1 MCFKY
6 FFLLCFLVAYPLA
19 AMDMSPTFVQSC
31 LVKLQA
37 NAMTAEAV
45 NADIMPLYIRSKAY
59 ADFDKAPEDFWSLS
73 QKDPKTFNLA
83 VAERL
88 ELLGDFAVRY
98 TRILSTL
105 DPQNISQEQANE
117 IVALEANPLFNMLLD
132 ETEAIP
138 DFEATTFHDLNQ
150 KAQKNYLKAT
160 AELKITTAKVLE
172 LRNKLKALISP
183 STLSLKSAKRL
194 MDKWVRTK
202 EIAEIHPDILPDWIT
217 GADAALHAENAYI
230 DPSSGHQTGYGAT
243 PLAVLEESLA
253 ELPLEKG
260 DTVFDI
266 GSGWGRVITAGAL
279 LHPEYNFKGVE
290 YVSEQAAHVQNQIQ
304 KLGITNA
311 KSYQG
316 DASAKEIEAEI
327 EGSKALFL
335 FNSFSEPA
343 LELFL
348 GRVRSVVKRTGKT
361 KYIVTVNE
369 QLFPFT
375 LSSRGFDLY
384 RNQNNS
390 NRGFSSYTIYEVKP

>member
-183 STLSLKSAKRL
+183 STLSLKSAKR
-194 MDKWVRTK
+194 
-202 EIAEIHPDILPDWIT
+202 
-217 GADAALHAENAYI
+217 
-230 DPSSGHQTGYGAT
+230 
-243 PLAVLEESLA
+243 
-253 ELPLEKG
+253 
-260 DTVFDI
+260 
-266 GSGWGRVITAGAL
+266 
-279 LHPEYNFKGVE
+279 
-290 YVSEQAAHVQNQIQ
+290 
-304 KLGITNA
+304 
-311 KSYQG
+311 
-316 DASAKEIEAEI
+316 
-327 EGSKALFL
+327 
-335 FNSFSEPA
+335 
-343 LELFL
+343 
-348 GRVRSVVKRTGKT
+348 
-361 KYIVTVNE
+361 
-369 QLFPFT
+369 
-375 LSSRGFDLY
+375 
-384 RNQNNS
+384 
-390 NRGFSSYTIYEVKP
+390 